1 MNEKAKTVEAEL
13 IPVFIMGKRY
23 MVPESLTIMKAMEYA
38 GYRLVRGCG
47 CRGGICGACS
57 TVFRIAGDYKIYTG
71 LSCQTVVQPNMYLA
85 QIPFYP
91 ALRAEYDYADL
102 PAMAETIQQLYPEVF
117 RCVACN
123 ACTKVCPMD
132 IEVMDYIAAAKRGDL
147 KMVSELSF
155 DCIQCGLCA
164 GRCMA
169 ELPQHHI
176 AQLARRLYAGKMV
189 PRSEHLEKAVENVA
203 GGKFRD
209 SIDKLKK
216 TNEETLKKIYTGR
229 EKEPAM
235 TDESWRPESNE
246 GL

>member
-1 MNEKAKTVEAEL
+1 MNEKAKTVEAAL

-57 TVFRIAGDYKIYTG
+57 TVYRITGDYKIYTG

-91 ALRAEYDYADL
+91 ALRAEYDYKDL
-102 PAMAETIQQLYPEVF
+102 PAVAETIQQLYPEVF

-189 PRSEHLEKAVENVA
+189 PRSKHLEKAVENI
-203 GGKFRD
+203 GDGKFRE

-216 TNEETLKKIYTGR
+216 SDEETLKRIYTER